1 MTLAVLLSCPSAPLD
16 HWPKTSKKKKQRKKN
31 RSWCMYWITGSSY
44 VYPSSRPN
52 REDWTPWPNPKL
64 WLCFT
69 SRAVLAHPLCVI
81 ANCYCST
88 KWLPI
93 NPVSLPRSWIKL
105 EKRER
110 GRGDVAIVKHD
121 LDRLQRD
128 HTTVCAY
135 ACVHACV
142 CPYPTDGEEVYCYG
156 PDAHSFSWDSSHAN
170 PVLFLNRPIMARSAV
185 FRVSMLVS
193 QQVMNGLESE
203 WIHE

>member
-1 MTLAVLLSCPSAPLD
+1 
-16 HWPKTSKKKKQRKKN
+16 
-31 RSWCMYWITGSSY
+31 MYWITGSSY

-135 ACVHACV
+135 ACVRARVCV
-142 CPYPTDGEEVYCYG
+142 SLPDWRWRGILLWTGCSLFFLRFQSCQSRLIPKQANYG
-156 PDAHSFSWDSSHAN
+156 SFSSIQSEHVGESTGNEW
-170 PVLFLNRPIMARSAV
+170 
-185 FRVSMLVS
+185 FRER
-193 QQVMNGLESE
+193 MNT
-203 WIHE
+203 WIDKRLRVCHWLSP

>member
-135 ACVHACV
+135 ACVRACTRV
-142 CPYPTDGEEVYCYG
+142 CVLTRLTVKRYIVMDRMLT
-156 PDAHSFSWDSSHAN
+156 
-170 PVLFLNRPIMARSAV
+170 LFLEIPVMPIPSY
-185 FRVSMLVS
+185 S
-193 QQVMNGLESE
+193 
-203 WIHE
+203 